1 MKLKN
6 QEVKRVKF
14 YVSAQKNDPVRL
26 IRKRIEYLSAT
37 DKNKP
42 GVTQQFEK
50 DISAAIR
57 EVRKLAAKRHG
68 LDASRLAAEA
78 DELAEQLRL
87 AMKGARL
94 RDHASPPDPCTYS

>member
-6 QEVKRVKF
+6 QEVNRVKF
-14 YVSAQKNDPVRL
+14 SRKRTENDPVRL

-57 EVRKLAAKRHG
+57 EMRNWRRKRHG
-68 LDASRLAAEA
+68 PTRAGWRLK
-78 DELAEQLRL
+78 LMSCQNSSVL
-87 AMKGARL
+87 
-94 RDHASPPDPCTYS
+94 P